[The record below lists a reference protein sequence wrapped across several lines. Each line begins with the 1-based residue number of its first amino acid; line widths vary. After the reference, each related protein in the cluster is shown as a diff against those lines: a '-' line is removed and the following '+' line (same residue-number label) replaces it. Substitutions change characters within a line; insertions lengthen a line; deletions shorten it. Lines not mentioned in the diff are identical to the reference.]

1 MLSHAELIGD
11 RVMRMMKV
19 GGAYQATCKQIQF
32 TVEKGNIHEPSYGS
46 KTLVFLYR
54 DIVIISCT

>member
-32 TVEKGNIHEPSYGS
+32 TVEKGNIHEPSYS
-46 KTLVFLYR
+46 MVQKV
-54 DIVIISCT
+54 